1 MLHVVF
7 PILDLCFNPYGEK
20 KYCFSQSIDYK
31 RTRLAFFSSVFF
43 TQSCTCSICANV
55 SANSYNKVYI

>member
-43 TQSCTCSICANV
+43 YPELYLLNMCKCV
-55 SANSYNKVYI
+55 G